1 MNLKRIPA
9 SVLDIY
15 LRITVLSI
23 ILLVYCSE
31 VFAQEP
37 PPRPVQVTVVQNLT
51 FGAFS
56 QGASGGTVSVDYG
69 GSRVATGD
77 VVLLNLGF
85 SFTAASFRLVGNA
98 GTVVSILN
106 GADVSLPGSNGGSMT
121 LHIGSSNPSSPFV
134 INVNPPDYVTLSIGG
149 TLTVGNTA
157 SNPPGSYSAS
167 FEITFIQE

>member
-1 MNLKRIPA
+1 MNLKRISA
-9 SVLDIY
+9 NVTDGY
-15 LRITVLSI
+15 FRIMVLSI
-23 ILLVYCSE
+23 ILLVYCSKA
-31 VFAQEP
+31 FAQEP
-37 PPRPVQVTVVQNLT
+37 PPRPVQVTVVQNLA

-56 QGASGGTVSVDYG
+56 LGASGGTVSVDYG

-98 GTVVSILN
+98 GTVVSIIN

-134 INVNPPDYVTLSIGG
+134 INVNPPDYTNLSIGG

-157 SNPPGSYSAS
+157 SNPPGSYSGS